1 MAQRESRLSRNIMNA
16 INLRGGF
23 AFKIH
28 GGPWMMA
35 GLPDIIACV
44 DGKFFGLETKMPDG
58 GKTSAVQELVHRKIR
73 AAEGVA
79 VVVRSVSEA
88 LEVCGLS

>member
-1 MAQRESRLSRNIMNA
+1 MAQRESKLSRNIINA
-16 INLRGGF
+16 IMARGGF
-23 AFKIH
+23 AFKVH

-44 DGKFFGLETKMPDG
+44 DGMFYGLETKMPDG
-58 GKTSAVQELVHRKIR
+58 GKASPVQELVHQKIR
-73 AAEGVA
+73 NAEGVA